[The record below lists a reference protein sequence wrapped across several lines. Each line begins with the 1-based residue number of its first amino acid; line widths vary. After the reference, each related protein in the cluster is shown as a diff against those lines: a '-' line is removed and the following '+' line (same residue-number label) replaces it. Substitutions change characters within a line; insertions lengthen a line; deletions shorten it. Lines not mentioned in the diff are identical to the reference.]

1 MGGQKR
7 KDIENTRTNL
17 HLKINESEKLT
28 DSKVVKVSEEMDQKV
43 LEEMLRQDPKIENNY
58 LKRVIKAK
66 DIQIANLENE
76 NTILKTRLKDLIE
89 LAVMNVEAG
98 LTIKRAL
105 EILKSD
111 VMKEGILNDTKFH
124 AAR

>member
-1 MGGQKR
+1 MNMDRNK
-7 KDIENTRTNL
+7 TNL
-17 HLKINESEKLT
+17 HLKESE
-28 DSKVVKVSEEMDQKV
+28 E
-43 LEEMLRQDPKIENNY
+43 LEEMLRQDQKIENNY
-58 LKRVIKAK
+58 LKKVIKAK
-66 DIQIANLENE
+66 DIQISNLQNE
-76 NTILKTRLKDLIE
+76 KLVLSRRIQDLID

>member
-1 MGGQKR
+1 MNMER
-7 KDIENTRTNL
+7 TRTNL
-17 HLKINESEKLT
+17 HLKESE
-28 DSKVVKVSEEMDQKV
+28 E

-66 DIQIANLENE
+66 DIQISNLQNE
-76 NTILKTRLKDLIE
+76 KLVLSRRIQDLID

-98 LTIKRAL
+98 LTIQSAL
-105 EILKSD
+105 EKMKILA
-111 VMKEGILNDTKFH
+111 MKEGIFDDTKFH